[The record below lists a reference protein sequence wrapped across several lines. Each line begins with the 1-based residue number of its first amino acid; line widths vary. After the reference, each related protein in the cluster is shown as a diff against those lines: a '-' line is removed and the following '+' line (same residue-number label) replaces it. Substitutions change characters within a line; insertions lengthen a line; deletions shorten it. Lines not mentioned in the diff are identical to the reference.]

1 MSEIQ
6 LVAPNIVV
14 YKGQRKKLAPY
25 GKSSDGFWTKQDM
38 LELARAKKLVVT
50 STMTRKDLAA
60 ELICTLFTSLHVA
73 GSDIK
78 LDEDYRIWRADILH
92 KPWKV
97 LGTNFDYQREFTS
110 KVTSYIAFSL
120 WMYGVVANDL
130 PSPYYDFNQDEENPF
145 EEENPFG
152 VKEEE
157 NPDNYWWNGSKA
169 HQLLLSINQTHKFIS
184 LDSQTLDT
192 QDDPEFCRSKITKEP
207 VGQGDR
213 FRSYIC
219 GIMTE
224 YNAEFVVN
232 QMNKKG
238 FVAYSS
244 RMNPAPANTKN
255 TIVDS
260 SLRPRFVDYLDE
272 DEYPFFHSRLVNDLK
287 QFCVYVNIFDPV
299 NYRPAEE
306 DDGLFSTLLCVLK
319 ENCTDE

>member
-25 GKSSDGFWTKQDM
+25 GKSSDGFWTKQEM
-38 LELARAKKLVVT
+38 LELAREKKLVVT
-50 STMTRKDLAA
+50 SAMTRKDLAA
-60 ELICTLFTSLHVA
+60 ELICTLFTSLHVT
-73 GSDIK
+73 GGDIK
-78 LDEDYRIWRADILH
+78 LDENYQIWRADILQ
-92 KPWKV
+92 KPWKA
-97 LGTNFDYQREFTS
+97 LGSNFDYQDEFRN
-110 KVTSYIAFSL
+110 KVTGYIAFSL

-130 PSPYYDFNQDEENPF
+130 PSPYYDFNQEEENPF
-145 EEENPFG
+145 EVENPFG
-152 VKEEE
+152 VEEA
-157 NPDNYWWNGSKA
+157 NSDNHWWNGSKA
-169 HQLLLSINQTHKFIS
+169 HQLLISINQTYKFIS
-184 LDSQTLDT
+184 LDSQTIDKE
-192 QDDPEFCRSKITKEP
+192 DDPEHCRELIGKETT
-207 VGQGDR
+207 GKGIY
-213 FRSYIC
+213 RSYIC

-224 YNAEFVVN
+224 SNAEFVIN

-244 RMNPAPANTKN
+244 KMNPAPANTKN

-260 SLRPRFVDYLDE
+260 SLRPRFMDYFDE
-272 DEYPFFHSRLVNDLK
+272 DEYPFFHPRLVNYLK
-287 QFCVYVNIFDPV
+287 QYCVYVNIFDPV